1 MYYSKYRL
9 ILRLNISTHNM
20 KAKKII
26 FTIISVAIGLFFI
39 ASAILKIFTI
49 KEFELYIYSYG
60 ISNYTL
66 CTLFARCLIA
76 FEMCAGL
83 CLALKW
89 WYRLAWWLMQISLL
103 GFTVFLIFAQ
113 LRGDANCHCMGD
125 FVELNPLQS
134 MIKNFVIMA
143 LLLLVRNQENW
154 NFKFEKAIK
163 PLVVIIVAAVPFF
176 VAPPEVLY
184 NKFYSSD
191 STINTPILEK
201 ALSDS
206 TFYNCY
212 PTIRPNYEYDSTTFV
227 AEQKPMI
234 LQGRNV
240 LMFAHAGCKFCREG
254 AKRMSMFFR
263 ENRLDRNKCK
273 VIIFGNYPPL
283 STYEFIK
290 ATEGF
295 GFEYREINPIISLN
309 IVDGQF
315 PTFLLMQ
322 DDSLVRSF
330 DLWGLEESTIMD
342 FFETETDPI
351 INN

>member
-1 MYYSKYRL
+1 
-9 ILRLNISTHNM
+9 M

-60 ISNYTL
+60 IFNYTL

-89 WYRLAWWLMQISLL
+89 WYRLTWWLMQLSLL

-143 LLLLVRNQENW
+143 LLLVVRNQENW
-154 NFKFEKAIK
+154 NFRFEKIVK
-163 PLVVIIVAAVPFF
+163 PLIVIIVATVPFI

-184 NKFYSSD
+184 NKIYSSD
-191 STINTPILEK
+191 RNINTPIFEK
-201 ALSDS
+201 ALTDS
-206 TFYNCY
+206 TFYKCY
-212 PTIRPNYEYDSTTFV
+212 PIIRPNYEYDSTTFV
-227 AEQKPMI
+227 AEDKP
-234 LQGRNV
+234 LELTGRNI
-240 LMFAHAGCKFCREG
+240 LMFAHAGCKYCREG

-263 ENRLDRNKCK
+263 ENRFDRNRCK
-273 VIIFGNYPPL
+273 IMIFGNYPPL

-290 ATEGF
+290 ETEGF
-295 GFEYREINPIISLN
+295 GFEYRENNPITSLD
-309 IVDGQF
+309 IVDGEF
-315 PTFLLMQ
+315 PTFMLMQ
-322 DDSLVRSF
+322 DDSIVKSF
-330 DLWGLEESTIMD
+330 DLWGLEESTIKEFLEND
-342 FFETETDPI
+342 TEHI
-351 INN
+351 INNNK